1 MAGFLKKKLMEDLTK
16 NGENGELTVTE
27 VRQTF
32 KRFRLTNKDFF
43 PICKELERE
52 GIIRMRTIGT
62 NKKFGNIKIK
72 ILKKLRL

>member
-1 MAGFLKKKLMEDLTK
+1 MVGFLKKKLMEDLAK
-16 NGENGELTVTE
+16 NGQNGELTVTE

-32 KRFRLTNKDFF
+32 KRFRLRNKDFF
-43 PICKELERE
+43 PICKELEKE
-52 GIIRMRTIGT
+52 GIIKMNIIRT